1 MCKKQDA
8 NYLSIMRQ
16 IVELN
21 QKELDEQE
29 HFDMVEEHVRVLFS
43 DLMLAVQKSY
53 ELERNQT
60 THFKNFS
67 WIFSIV
73 CGGLTFS
80 AFLFKYLTQTG
91 EFKAMQK
98 TMGLNE
104 GYRRETEEK
113 FLNEFQS
120 IRLLLIDQN
129 RTLDRIT
136 QENKNKEK
144 QKESQ
149 HSSTLYDWVVWACR
163 PLKFW

>member
-1 MCKKQDA
+1 MCKKQDS

-29 HFDMVEEHVRVLFS
+29 RFDMVEEHVRVLFA
-43 DLMLAVQKSY
+43 DLMLAVQESY
-53 ELERNQT
+53 ALERNQT

-98 TMGLNE
+98 TVGINE
-104 GYRRETEEK
+104 AHRKEAEEK
-113 FLNEFQS
+113 FLDEFQS
-120 IRLLLIDQN
+120 VRLLLIDQN
-129 RTLDRIT
+129 HTLDRIA
-136 QENKNKEK
+136 QGNIDKEK
-144 QKESQ
+144 QKSSN
-149 HSSTLYDWVVWACR
+149 SSTLYDWVVWACR
-163 PLKFW
+163 PFKFW